1 MEDNKKEVSTEELDK
16 DTETVEESE
25 EILEVEPDAEDAEK
39 LSRQDKK
46 KVKKLEA
53 ESLELQKKLDEAQAQ
68 IAEANDKYARLYA
81 EFDNYRKRTA
91 KEREGI
97 YTEAYA
103 DAVCEIL
110 PILDNFERALQYK
123 DSDSDNILKG
133 LEMIE
138 KGFNDALSKMGVS
151 EIEALGKPFDPEKH
165 NAVMHIEDEAYG
177 ENEVVEVFMKG
188 YIKGDK
194 VLRHSMVKV
203 AN

>member
-1 MEDNKKEVSTEELDK
+1 MQENKIEEQSNELEKEAEVNTA
-16 DTETVEESE
+16 ETPEAE
-25 EILEVEPDAEDAEK
+25 EDAK
-39 LSRQDKK
+39 VSKQDKK
-46 KVKKLEA
+46 KTKKLEA
-53 ESLELQKKLDEAQAQ
+53 ELEELSKQLEKAEEQ

-81 EFDNYRKRTA
+81 EYENYRKRTA

-97 YTEAYA
+97 YTDAYV
-103 DAVCEIL
+103 DCVSEIL
-110 PILDNFERALQYK
+110 PILDNFERALQFK
-123 DSDSDNILKG
+123 DADSDNLAKG

-138 KGFNDALSKMGVS
+138 KGFAEALSKMGVS
-151 EIEALGKPFDPEKH
+151 EIEALGKPFDPERH
-165 NAVMHIEDEAYG
+165 NAVMHVEDEAFG

>member
-1 MEDNKKEVSTEELDK
+1 MEDNIKEEMT
-16 DTETVEESE
+16 SE
-25 EILEVEPDAEDAEK
+25 AEK
-39 LSRQDKK
+39 AEEAAAPEREECEEEAEKPSRQDKK

-53 ESLELQKKLDEAQAQ
+53 ECEELEKKLAKSEEQ

-81 EFDNYRKRTA
+81 EYENYRKRTA
-91 KEREGI
+91 KERDGI

-110 PILDNFERALQYK
+110 PILDNFERALQFK
-123 DSDSDNILKG
+123 DADPDNVTKG

-138 KGFNDALSKMGVS
+138 KGFSEALSKMGVS
-151 EIEALGKPFDPEKH
+151 EIEALGKPFDPERH
-165 NAVMHIEDEAYG
+165 NAVMHVEDESFG

>member
-1 MEDNKKEVSTEELDK
+1 MQDHIKEEITKEP
-16 DTETVEESE
+16 ETVEGA
-25 EILEVEPDAEDAEK
+25 EPECEK
-39 LSRQDKK
+39 LSKQDKK

-53 ESLELQKKLDEAQAQ
+53 ECEELKKSLAAAETLA
-68 IAEANDKYARLYA
+68 AEANDKYTRLYA

-123 DSDSDNILKG
+123 DADAENMLKG

-138 KGFNDALSKMGVS
+138 KSFARQRCTASLSSG
-151 EIEALGKPFDPEKH
+151 
-165 NAVMHIEDEAYG
+165 AVLAASG
-177 ENEVVEVFMKG
+177 RSPLTCK
-188 YIKGDK
+188 
-194 VLRHSMVKV
+194 
-203 AN
+203 

>member
-1 MEDNKKEVSTEELDK
+1 MEDNIKEEMTEETVTEACDRAEA
-16 DTETVEESE
+16 DTEKSSKQE
-25 EILEVEPDAEDAEK
+25 
-39 LSRQDKK
+39 KK
-46 KVKKLEA
+46 KQKKLEA
-53 ESLELQKKLDEAQAQ
+53 EIEELQKKLAEADAAL
-68 IAEANDKYARLYA
+68 AEANDKYARLYA
-81 EFDNYRKRTA
+81 EYDNYRKRTA

-97 YTEAYA
+97 YTDAYV
-103 DAVCEIL
+103 DAVSEIL

-123 DSDSDNILKG
+123 DADAENVTKG

-138 KGFNDALSKMGVS
+138 KGFSEALTKMGVC

-165 NAVMHIEDEAYG
+165 NAVMHVEDEAFG

>member
-1 MEDNKKEVSTEELDK
+1 MEENKMAEQS
-16 DTETVEESE
+16 
-25 EILEVEPDAEDAEK
+25 EILENEAAEPAQTETASESDAKAQK
-39 LSRQDKK
+39 QDKK
-46 KVKKLEA
+46 KAKKLEA
-53 ESLELQKKLDEAQAQ
+53 EIEELEGKLEKAEEQ

-81 EFDNYRKRTA
+81 EYENYRKRTA

-97 YTEAYA
+97 YTDAYV
-103 DAVCEIL
+103 DCVSEIL
-110 PILDNFERALQYK
+110 PILDNFERALQFK
-123 DSDSDNILKG
+123 DADPENLAKG

-138 KGFNDALSKMGVS
+138 KGFAEALAKMGVS
-151 EIEALGKPFDPEKH
+151 EIEALGKPFDPERH
-165 NAVMHIEDEAYG
+165 NAVMHVEDEAFG